1 MRLDQ
6 LVTPE
11 ALALTVGGWSRP
23 EIETAIEQLIE
34 LLDGQDVSL
43 VDLEPECL
51 EDTEG

>member
-11 ALALTVGGWSRP
+11 ALALTIGGWSRP

-34 LLDGQDVSL
+34 LLDDKDAPIA
-43 VDLEPECL
+43 DLEPECL